1 MAQIG
6 LEMGKFDW
14 LAERSEAWE
23 KMAQI
28 GVKMRKFDWLAEW
41 SEAWE
46 ELGPLLRLS
55 FSRQLSVIGGH
66 TNSAE
71 LYPKCLYSESFVCLT
86 DVTKRETSISV
97 KCIVESEIAV
107 FGSSLKDILDWLED

>member
-1 MAQIG
+1 MRQIG

-28 GVKMRKFDWLAEW
+28 GVKMGKFDWFAER

-46 ELGPLLRLS
+46 KNGPNWLRN
-55 FSRQLSVIGGH
+55 G
-66 TNSAE
+66 
-71 LYPKCLYSESFVCLT
+71 
-86 DVTKRETSISV
+86 
-97 KCIVESEIAV
+97 
-107 FGSSLKDILDWLED
+107 